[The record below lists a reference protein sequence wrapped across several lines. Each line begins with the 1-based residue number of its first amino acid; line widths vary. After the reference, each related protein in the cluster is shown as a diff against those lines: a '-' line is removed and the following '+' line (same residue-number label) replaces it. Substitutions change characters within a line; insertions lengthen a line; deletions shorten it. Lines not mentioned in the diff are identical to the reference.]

1 MIKPDI
7 LAAIDTH
14 TLAGRVALVTGAS
27 RGLGR
32 AIAIRLA
39 DAGAAVAVA
48 ARTEAALSSGLPG
61 TIHET
66 AAAIKAAGGQAA
78 AFAVD
83 LMEEDQ
89 IDRLVRDVQ
98 DRFGPI
104 DLLVN
109 NAALTV
115 GGRPGQ
121 NPPATR
127 AGTVRLSQPPSIAE
141 VPTKAYR
148 RHFAVNVLAPYRLMQ
163 LTLPT
168 MISLRRAHIVN
179 ISSRAAFEPGAGPYR
194 TPGHP
199 ALFAYGSTKA
209 ALHNLTQAAAVEG
222 AAHGVAANVLIP
234 SRPIATPGSILLLQ
248 GQSVDQWAS
257 AEDFARA
264 VEVLATVSPDEAT
277 GRILWHA
284 DVLNGDLGGWQAG
297 PASPSP
303 AGGGSPQQRAPHEA
317 GPAASPTW

>member
-1 MIKPDI
+1 M
-7 LAAIDTH
+7 AAIESH
-14 TLAGRVALVTGAS
+14 TLAGRVALVTGGS

-39 DAGAAVAVA
+39 GAGATVAVA
-48 ARTEAALSSGLPG
+48 ARTETAWNASLPG

-66 AAAIKAAGGQAA
+66 AAAIEAAGGQAA

-83 LMEEDQ
+83 LMEEEQ

-98 DRFGPI
+98 DRFGPV

-115 GGRPGQ
+115 GGRPG
-121 NPPATR
+121 PPAPGTPPAPATPATPHAPATPSG
-127 AGTVRLSQPPSIAE
+127 AGPVRLSRPPSITE

-163 LTLPT
+163 LTLPA
-168 MISLRRAHIVN
+168 MMSLGRAHIVN
-179 ISSRAAFEPGAGPYR
+179 ISSRAAFEPGPGPYR
-194 TPGHP
+194 VPGRP

-234 SRPIATPGSILLLQ
+234 SQPIATPGSTLLLQ
-248 GQSVDQWAS
+248 GQPVDQWAS

-264 VEVLATVSPDEAT
+264 VEILATVSPDEAT
-277 GRILWHA
+277 GRVLWHA
-284 DVLNGDLGGWQAG
+284 DVLSGDLRG
-297 PASPSP
+297 
-303 AGGGSPQQRAPHEA
+303 
-317 GPAASPTW
+317 